1 MGKNR
6 WQGAKHPHHDKDS
19 DSCPSFDGLKL
30 WKGDRKTDLSMR
42 RIDVIGI
49 GLGVFLLGGGLY
61 LGFRIAGFDGLS
73 AGVWSQVIFVAG
85 LLGWVAT
92 YLFRVVTSNMTYG
105 QQLKNYEDAV
115 LQKRLDE
122 MTPKQWAE
130 LEAKLAAD
138 QDPDHEPSSKE

>member
-1 MGKNR
+1 VLS
-6 WQGAKHPHHDKDS
+6 AS
-19 DSCPSFDGLKL
+19 AFCPRSVTLPIRML
-30 WKGDRKTDLSMR
+30 EGDRTDLSMR

-61 LGFRIAGFDGLS
+61 VAFRIAGLDGLS
-73 AGVWSQVIFVAG
+73 AGIWSQVIFVAG
-85 LLGWVAT
+85 LVGWVAT

-122 MTPKQWAE
+122 MTPEQWAE
-130 LEAKLAAD
+130 LEAKLAAAKD
-138 QDPDHEPSSKE
+138 AENEPPSP

>member
-1 MGKNR
+1 
-6 WQGAKHPHHDKDS
+6 
-19 DSCPSFDGLKL
+19 
-30 WKGDRKTDLSMR
+30 MR

-61 LGFRIAGFDGLS
+61 VGFRIAGFDGLS

-92 YLFRVVTSNMTYG
+92 YLFRVVTSNMTYS
-105 QQLKNYEDAV
+105 QQLKDYEDAV

-122 MTPKQWAE
+122 LTPEQWAE

-138 QDPDHEPSSKE
+138 RDAENEPSS